1 LVGVLP
7 LLRGY
12 FRGGERKLLPS
23 NQKENQAREIL
34 SEIPYFL
41 LFLKEVQSFPP
52 DCPFRHLIVNTYIK
66 YVNIFFRPF
75 WSSEFENFEF
85 LSFAQAVLSQ
95 REDKE
100 IEEQSF
106 SFEFQELKV
115 FSPNRLTL
123 SVEETTSSLIPLP
136 NELLD
141 EEKFPTGKSPIDLIP
156 MRATVPTSECE
167 ACLCSPD
174 ISSKVEKDFFYFLRR
189 KIGKNRE
196 KLPCI
201 KFIRELLA
209 LDGYDVYK
217 YRLTNRAIVKNS
229 PLYFLAKVLVAGL
242 KFQDFH
248 DGNKLT
254 VEKMYSALKRQA
266 RISHCGK
273 TGHLVAEYSK
283 EGEIKSI
290 KYSPHRCHSLI
301 CPVCEFEKSR
311 ESLKEVS
318 EVFGEI
324 SKDRYIAFW
333 TLTTKRDTNPY
344 IGIEEMNRGLER
356 LRRYKI
362 RKARL
367 ERFEELFRLGLQE
380 YEKELEKLVQE
391 GKISRREKRRKLY
404 LQRLFHRVFMN
415 RIEELLEE
423 REYIY
428 FYELGGFVVKIETN
442 VKKKGYNFHAHIL
455 TDVLVSKVFLSKFAK
470 EELGLGHIVDVR
482 SAKGEK
488 AVKEIVK
495 YITKTSNFAKIC
507 PLTTIIFESAL
518 YGVRRIRKWN
528 VPKLPKEE
536 EKEEKIQ
543 LKFVFSQIY
552 TPKSDYRNEYR
563 ESKFSKEKKVLFLSD
578 LYLCEIPEPHRKRSH
593 YVDPPESERQLIAKN
608 YICDGEYEVLVDYS
622 SFEEMEKRE
631 LISYLI
637 RIGKTIFDEYQ
648 FSPTEYKVFRKVV
661 KRFFRKRKM
670 KKHYQIFSLLFYQG
684 KIETGCYDE
693 HFRVSMKKI
702 GKILGNYDSQV
713 IRLGLIGA
721 FFYAI
726 AIMNFKYSDRTLR
739 NTSCNSIYD
748 IDEEFGEFDDYEDL
762 SIENS
767 NFDENTN
774 FGDEDIDFDFDF

>member
-1 LVGVLP
+1 MTNVINLDNIIDDITN
-7 LLRGY
+7 
-12 FRGGERKLLPS
+12 RKL
-23 NQKENQAREIL
+23 
-34 SEIPYFL
+34 
-41 LFLKEVQSFPP
+41 
-52 DCPFRHLIVNTYIK
+52 
-66 YVNIFFRPF
+66 FFGEYSGF
-75 WSSEFENFEF
+75 
-85 LSFAQAVLSQ
+85 Q
-95 REDKE
+95 R
-100 IEEQSF
+100 
-106 SFEFQELKV
+106 
-115 FSPNRLTL
+115 
-123 SVEETTSSLIPLP
+123 
-136 NELLD
+136 
-141 EEKFPTGKSPIDLIP
+141 
-156 MRATVPTSECE
+156 
-167 ACLCSPD
+167 
-174 ISSKVEKDFFYFLRR
+174 
-189 KIGKNRE
+189 
-196 KLPCI
+196 
-201 KFIRELLA
+201 
-209 LDGYDVYK
+209 YDVYK
-217 YRLTNRAIVKNS
+217 YRLTNKAIAKNS
-229 PLYFLAKVLVAGL
+229 SLYFLAKVLVAGL
-242 KFQDFH
+242 KLQNFH
-248 DGNKLT
+248 DGDRLT

-283 EGEIKSI
+283 EGEVKSI

-367 ERFEELFRLGLQE
+367 GRFEELFRLGLQE
-380 YEKELEKLVQE
+380 YEEELEKLVQE
-391 GKISRREKRRKLY
+391 GRISRREKRRKLY

-482 SAKGEK
+482 SAKGKK

-495 YITKTSNFAKIC
+495 YITKTSNFSKVC

-528 VPKLPKEE
+528 VPKLLKEE

-543 LKFVFSQIY
+543 LKFIFSQIY

-563 ESKFSKEKKVLFLSD
+563 KSKFSKEEKVLFLSD
-578 LYLCEIPEPHRKRSH
+578 LYLCETPEPHRKRSH
-593 YVDPPESERQLIAKN
+593 YIDPPEDERQLIAKN

-622 SFEEMEKRE
+622 SFEEVEKRE
-631 LISYLI
+631 LIGYLI
-637 RIGKTIFDEYQ
+637 RIGKTVFDEYQ

-661 KRFFRKRKM
+661 KRFFRERKM

-684 KIETGCYDE
+684 RNETNYYSEG
-693 HFRVSMKKI
+693 FRFSAKKI
-702 GKILGNYDSQV
+702 SKILEEYDSQIV
-713 IRLGLIGA
+713 RLGLIGA

-726 AIMNFKYSDRTLR
+726 AIMNFKYRDRTLR
-739 NTSCNSIYD
+739 NISYESIYND
-748 IDEEFGEFDDYEDL
+748 DEEFDEFDDYEDL

-767 NFDENTN
+767 SSDEDIGFD
-774 FGDEDIDFDFDF
+774 DEDIDFDFDF